1 MWKAARALA
10 PRMTVESKH
19 HPSGPLTLAMV
30 LAASAGFIDAFI
42 DIRVTPVFV
51 ANMSGNLVRLGIASG
66 RHDARAGIAAL
77 VALGGFIGGAM
88 LATASIDARVR
99 RVQPPTPVPLL
110 WLESFLLAVL
120 TVIVVAGRID
130 YSATLTAIDVVVIV
144 IGATAM
150 GIQAVALRRVGQIA
164 VSTTYGTGAVVR
176 LAEKLALGFRRADRP
191 GDIRRR
197 RSILVLGGV
206 LISYVI
212 GAYVG
217 TALGTSRALLV
228 IPAIIPAIAALLF
241 GRRQHSRPAA

>member
-1 MWKAARALA
+1 
-10 PRMTVESKH
+10 MTAESKH

-66 RHDARAGIAAL
+66 RHDTRAGIASL

-88 LATASIDARVR
+88 LATARIEARVR
-99 RVQPPTPVPLL
+99 RGQPPTPVPLL
-110 WLESFLLAVL
+110 GVESVLLAVL
-120 TVIVVAGRID
+120 AVIVVVCRID
-130 YSATLTAIDVVVIV
+130 YSPTMTLIDVAVIV
-144 IGATAM
+144 VGAVAM

-206 LISYVI
+206 LVSYVV
-212 GAYVG
+212 GAYAG
-217 TALGTSRALLV
+217 TALGTARALLV
-228 IPAIIPAIAALLF
+228 IPAIIPAIAAVLF
-241 GRRQHSRPAA
+241 GRRPDRRPVA